1 VLTESSTGNFVLDER
16 LESIPKQSPQRGSSN
31 AVIYTVRAIPSPR
44 DAGNFVG
51 PLNRRTMAYKV
62 LLASLPFAG
71 SALYLAYLHVTLSRR
86 VQCRTTPYLQDRSI
100 SIPSTAQTSPEDCIV
115 HHECA
120 RKTVARESLGGST
133 PEELLTA
140 FLRHTTTMFST
151 RPPAWVIWHM
161 IKDAKDRESFNA
173 VYIRSLRFLPGDR
186 VCGVYVV
193 TGRDQERITLTL
205 DAPASYR
212 GPSVEGFLVVGVKEE
227 GGQTTFINHTVMWRE
242 KGKGS
247 AGVLEGKFGRWM
259 HALMVRGLVEGGVQQ
274 LCKEIEEKKEV

>member
-1 VLTESSTGNFVLDER
+1 MT
-16 LESIPKQSPQRGSSN
+16 
-31 AVIYTVRAIPSPR
+31 
-44 DAGNFVG
+44 
-51 PLNRRTMAYKV
+51 YKV
-62 LLASLPFAG
+62 LLVSLPFAG
-71 SALYLAYLHVTLSRR
+71 SALYLAYLHATLSRK
-86 VQCRTTPYLQDRSI
+86 VQCRTTPYLQDKSI
-100 SIPSTAQTSPEDCIV
+100 SIPSIAQRSPEDYIV

-120 RKTVARESLGGST
+120 RKTVARESFGGSK
-133 PEELLTA
+133 PEELLVP
-140 FLRHTTTMFST
+140 FLRHTMAIFCT
-151 RPPAWVIWHM
+151 RPPAWGIWHM

-173 VYIRSLRFLPGDR
+173 AYIRSLRFAPGDR

-193 TGRDQERITLTL
+193 TSRNGKRVTLTL

-212 GPSVEGFLVVGVKEE
+212 GPSVEGLLVVEVKEE

-274 LCKEIEEKKEV
+274 LCKDIEDKKRI